1 MCADFKIDVCPR
13 HFIPSRT
20 HSLTVQK
27 GWTPQMQVGQCLG
40 YSMARNVSF
49 WRKRC
54 PVIIPGWWFR
64 FGTCFI
70 FPYVGNNHPNWLSCF
85 SEGLKPPTSN
95 TLWPLKHIETTHFSL
110 SHPLMD
116 EKCQSHGSMF
126 VAKTSYHGSFLIS
139 AGYVA
144 RFASNYFINSK
155 TSFFAVSTQFFAGK
169 QPSSL
174 RFTSSFSL
182 QKKSSNARP
191 F

>member
-1 MCADFKIDVCPR
+1 
-13 HFIPSRT
+13 
-20 HSLTVQK
+20 
-27 GWTPQMQVGQCLG
+27 
-40 YSMARNVSF
+40 
-49 WRKRC
+49 
-54 PVIIPGWWFR
+54 
-64 FGTCFI
+64 
-70 FPYVGNNHPNWLSCF
+70 
-85 SEGLKPPTSN
+85 
-95 TLWPLKHIETTHFSL
+95 
-110 SHPLMD
+110 MD